1 MRVKTIWWWLDQDF
15 RDIAYDVAL
24 AEAILAT
31 EGALYRSSIAWVGN
45 GRLAE
50 VWHIRWPS

>member
-1 MRVKTIWWWLDQDF
+1 MRVKTIWWWLDQGLHYLEHE
-15 RDIAYDVAL
+15 AAL

-31 EGALYRSSIAWVGN
+31 EGALYCASTQWAGN

-50 VWHIRWPS
+50 AWHIRWPS

>member
-1 MRVKTIWWWLDQDF
+1 MRVKTIWWWLDQGF
-15 RDIAYDVAL
+15 PRISSEAGL

-31 EGALYRSSIAWVGN
+31 EGALYRSSIEWAGN